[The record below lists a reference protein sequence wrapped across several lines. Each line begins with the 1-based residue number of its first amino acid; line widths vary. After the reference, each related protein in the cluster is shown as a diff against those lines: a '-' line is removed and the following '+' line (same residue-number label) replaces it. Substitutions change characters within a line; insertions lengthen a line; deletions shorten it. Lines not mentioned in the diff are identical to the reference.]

1 MHIRALCTPLLIHR
15 TAISPYFFFLLK
27 WISYSKQYT
36 GECGRKYIHIIKRKC
51 QPLSSVSLIP
61 VLLLFS
67 PLNLFLLLLFLHSV
81 TPLHFRGFIALL
93 EVKWINKNK
102 RRIMLLLAIFFIK
115 ILVLLLFSFLNSVFF
130 FWQTWT
136 NLPATRHSVKKKKKK
151 TAFPTTLPL

>member
-67 PLNLFLLLLFLHSV
+67 PLNLFLLLLFFHSV

-130 FWQTWT
+130 FLA
-136 NLPATRHSVKKKKKK
+136 NMDKPACNKTQCQKKKN
-151 TAFPTTLPL
+151 TVFPMTLLL